1 MLTTTFNLERFLW
14 LEGVT
19 REETEKEEVL
29 SQLGAEELGASDLK
43 PRHTVNVHLSI
54 GVLL

>member
-1 MLTTTFNLERFLW
+1 MLAATFNLECFLW

-19 REETEKEEVL
+19 HEETEMEEVL
-29 SQLGAEELGASDLK
+29 SQLGPEELGASDLK
-43 PRHTVNVHLSI
+43 PRRTVNVHLSI